1 MHHDTCSDYGMM
13 LRQLPKFEVG
23 KEHQT
28 SVLALNA
35 MPRGMGMLEDDKSVI
50 M

>member
-1 MHHDTCSDYGMM
+1 MLGLWHDASS
-13 LRQLPKFEVG
+13 LNRQLPKFEVG